1 MKKFLSFFCGRG
13 AVWLYLSIL
22 AMAVCPTMVSALGA
36 LIKGSLLGETEV
48 FFTEMTGSLTGWVFL
63 CFAFGAALN
72 EEYTPKKALR
82 LLPRQ
87 LLNGVLPILAVYAVL
102 EWLFPAR
109 MEQMPLSVY
118 LFVSLIETLLFL
130 PVVCRL
136 AVASKKEQ
144 NGLFIKGSAIC
155 FISRHL
161 LTFVLAVLCC
171 YFSKQ
176 LGAAIPSWLFGMK
189 TFEPLSRQFLLY
201 IPIAALQWAVL
212 IPVFK
217 LSVRKLAEPAKVSR
231 RKKKKEVD
239 TQSIAEI
246 EPENT
251 SSIGQSPKNR
261 LHIPGLAA
269 AAVFFAVFIGF
280 TGAGIYRI
288 NTDPKGIDGPNRG
301 YVAMSAVD
309 ECIAAG
315 DEAFDRNDYIIASVY
330 YDYAKTLVAAWQG
343 YLYDS
348 DLLEEALEANP
359 TDAEI
364 VLLSALATDDP
375 EGQIKRL
382 INENIA
388 PDYLLEALLSI
399 DGANGKREA
408 LHRLV
413 SRGIVQKRFVF
424 PNALGEEETADLEK
438 AVSIAHRLVERRGI
452 VKAYYYMLRE
462 GDNSPKAVQTAC
474 ELANQYPDD
483 FYLQTFATEIMWY
496 TTEAGGNWIDNEVL
510 VRYAEMLR
518 ESTTEDETDKILSL
532 KAFISRIY
540 MNASDDKEAL
550 EFLDSFFPEVTAA
563 EIDALK
569 ISLFHGDRQYDK
581 ALELAQEYSEKYP
594 DDVAN
599 NSYLAVGMLPRDP
612 DTAIESAL
620 RLANTV
626 TTSKDAE
633 EIAKADAGIG
643 VFLEY
648 IFGYYTAPN
657 YKFCGYQLF
666 YSSVFSEE
674 QKQKLQ
680 SDPVIGAY
688 LELWTCQDY
697 NEKIRIASEL
707 IDQYASLPYALYER
721 GYSRNQLSEFSDALT
736 DLSKSLEL
744 DPMNAFAYIEQAV
757 AYEGVGDY
765 AGSLKAIEEM
775 DLILDELEYHP
786 TMNERGI
793 SVYINVFLNNTK
805 HAMYEERTD
814 SLLNPSN

>member
-1 MKKFLSFFCGRG
+1 MKKFLSFFRGRD
-13 AVWLYLSIL
+13 AAWLYTAVL

-48 FFTEMTGSLTGWVFL
+48 FFTKMIGSFTGWVFL

-72 EEYTPKKALR
+72 EEYNLKKALR

-87 LLNGVLPILAVYAVL
+87 LLNGVFPIMAVYTAL
-102 EWLFPAR
+102 EWLLITHSV
-109 MEQMPLSVY
+109 QMPVSVY
-118 LFVSLIETLLFL
+118 LFMSLIETLLFL
-130 PVVCRL
+130 PAICRL
-136 AVASKKEQ
+136 VLSSKEDQ

-161 LTFVLAVLCC
+161 LTFLLAALC
-171 YFSKQ
+171 YFLSKQ
-176 LGAAIPSWLFGMK
+176 LGAALPAWLFEMEI
-189 TFEPLSRQFLLY
+189 FEPLSRQFLLY
-201 IPIAALQWAVL
+201 IPIAALQWILLLPA
-212 IPVFK
+212 FK
-217 LSVRKLAEPAKVSR
+217 LAVKKLKSPAKISEK
-231 RKKKKEVD
+231 KKKKEPD
-239 TQSIAEI
+239 TNPLAETDPGNAASAEQSH
-246 EPENT
+246 
-251 SSIGQSPKNR
+251 KNK
-261 LHIPGLAA
+261 LYIPGLVA
-269 AAVFFAVFIGF
+269 AAVCFAVFAGF
-280 TGAGIYRI
+280 SGVSIYNI

-375 EGQIKRL
+375 EGHIKRL

-399 DGANGKREA
+399 DGAGGKREA
-408 LHRLV
+408 LRRLV
-413 SRGIVQKRFVF
+413 SSGIVQKRFVF
-424 PNALGEEETADLEK
+424 PNTLSEEEIEDLEK
-438 AVSIAHRLVERRGI
+438 AVTIAHRLVERRGI

-462 GDNSPKAVQTAC
+462 GDNSSKAVQTAC
-474 ELANQYPDD
+474 ELANKYPDD

-599 NSYLAVGMLPRDP
+599 NSYLAVGMLPRNP
-612 DTAIESAL
+612 DAAIESAL

-626 TTSKDAE
+626 TTSNDDE

-793 SVYINVFLNNTK
+793 GVYISVFLNNTK

-814 SLLNPSN
+814 SLLNPNN

>member
-22 AMAVCPTMVSALGA
+22 AMAVCPTMVSVLAA
-36 LIKGSLLGETEV
+36 LIKGSLLGETEML
-48 FFTEMTGSLTGWVFL
+48 FTKMAGSLIGWLFL
-63 CFAFGAALN
+63 CFVFGTALN
-72 EEYTPKKALR
+72 EEYTYKTALR

-87 LLNGVLPILAVYAVL
+87 LLNGVLPMLAVYAAL
-102 EWLFPAR
+102 EWLFTTPKA
-109 MEQMPLSVY
+109 QMPLSVY
-118 LFVSLIETLLFL
+118 LFMSLIETLLFL
-130 PVVCRL
+130 PAICRL
-136 AVASKKEQ
+136 ALSSKEDQ
-144 NGLFIKGSAIC
+144 SGLFVKGSAMC

-161 LTFVLAVLCC
+161 LTFVPAVLCY

-176 LGAAIPSWLFGMK
+176 LGVALPSWLFEMEI
-189 TFEPLSRQFLLY
+189 FEPLSRQFLLY
-201 IPIAALQWAVL
+201 IPIAALQWVL
-212 IPVFK
+212 LMPAFK
-217 LSVRKLAEPAKVSR
+217 LAVKKLTEPARVSK
-231 RKKKKEVD
+231 RKKKKETA
-239 TQSIAEI
+239 TQSFAGI
-246 EPENT
+246 ESENAG
-251 SSIGQSPKNR
+251 SSDQSLKNR
-261 LHIPGLAA
+261 LYIPGLAV
-269 AAVFFAVFIGF
+269 AVVCFAVFAGF
-280 TGAGIYRI
+280 SGVSIYNI

-375 EGQIKRL
+375 EGHIKRL

-399 DGANGKREA
+399 DGAGGKREA
-408 LHRLV
+408 LRRLV
-413 SRGIVQKRFVF
+413 SSGIVQKRFVF
-424 PNALGEEETADLEK
+424 PNTLSEEEIEDLEK
-438 AVSIAHRLVERRGI
+438 AVTIAHRLVERRGI

-462 GDNSPKAVQTAC
+462 GDNSSKAVQTAC
-474 ELANQYPDD
+474 ELANKYPDD

-599 NSYLAVGMLPRDP
+599 NSYLAVGMLPRNP
-612 DTAIESAL
+612 DAAIESAL

-626 TTSKDAE
+626 TTSNDAE

-648 IFGYYTAPN
+648 IFGYYTAPDHN
-657 YKFCGYQLF
+657 FCGYQLF

-674 QKQKLQ
+674 QKQKLL
-680 SDPVIGAY
+680 SNPVIGAY
-688 LELWTCQDY
+688 LELRTSKDHS
-697 NEKIRIASEL
+697 EKISIADEL
-707 IDQYASLPYALYER
+707 IDKYDNLPYALYER

-793 SVYINVFLNNTK
+793 GVYISVFLNNTK

-814 SLLNPSN
+814 SLLNPNN

>member
-1 MKKFLSFFCGRG
+1 MKKFLSFFRGRD
-13 AVWLYLSIL
+13 AAWLYTAVL

-48 FFTEMTGSLTGWVFL
+48 FFTKMIGSFTGWVFL

-72 EEYTPKKALR
+72 EEYNLKKALR

-87 LLNGVLPILAVYAVL
+87 LLNGVFPIMAVYTAL
-102 EWLFPAR
+102 EWLLITHSV
-109 MEQMPLSVY
+109 QMPVSVY
-118 LFVSLIETLLFL
+118 LFMSLIETLLFL
-130 PVVCRL
+130 PAICRL
-136 AVASKKEQ
+136 VLSSKEDQ

-161 LTFVLAVLCC
+161 LTFLLAALC
-171 YFSKQ
+171 YFLSKQ
-176 LGAAIPSWLFGMK
+176 LGAALPAWLFEMEI
-189 TFEPLSRQFLLY
+189 FEPLSRQFLLY
-201 IPIAALQWAVL
+201 IPIAALQWILLLPA
-212 IPVFK
+212 FK
-217 LSVRKLAEPAKVSR
+217 LAVKKLKSPAKISEK
-231 RKKKKEVD
+231 KKKKEPD
-239 TQSIAEI
+239 TNPLAETDPGNAASAEQSH
-246 EPENT
+246 
-251 SSIGQSPKNR
+251 KNK
-261 LHIPGLAA
+261 LYIPGLVA
-269 AAVFFAVFIGF
+269 AAVCFAVFAGF
-280 TGAGIYRI
+280 SGVSIYNI

-315 DEAFDRNDYIIASVY
+315 DEAFDQNDYIIASVY

-348 DLLEEALEANP
+348 ELLEEALEANP

-399 DGANGKREA
+399 DGAKGKREA

-438 AVSIAHRLVERRGI
+438 AVSIAHRLVERRSI

-462 GDNSPKAVQTAC
+462 GDNSSKAVQTAC
-474 ELANQYPDD
+474 ELANKYPDD

-599 NSYLAVGMLPRDP
+599 NSYLAVGMLPRNP
-612 DTAIESAL
+612 DAAIESAL

-626 TTSKDAE
+626 TTSNDAE

-793 SVYINVFLNNTK
+793 GVYISVFLNNTK

-814 SLLNPSN
+814 SLLNPNN